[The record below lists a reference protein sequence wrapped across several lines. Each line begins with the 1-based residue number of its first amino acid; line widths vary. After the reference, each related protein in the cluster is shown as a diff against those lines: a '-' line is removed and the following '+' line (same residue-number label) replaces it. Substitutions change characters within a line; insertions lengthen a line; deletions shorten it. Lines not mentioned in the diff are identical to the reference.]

1 MTQQNGTAPQIEITM
16 EDVQAVL
23 AEHREFALL
32 VENKALKRALVQ
44 LSVKETTDVS
54 DSKDVSAEVGK
65 NSVGSASGGN
75 SKS

>member
-65 NSVGSASGGN
+65 NSAGSASGGN

>member
-16 EDVQAVL
+16 DDVQAVL

-54 DSKDVSAEVGK
+54 DSKDVPADVGK
-65 NSVGSASGGN
+65 DNIGSVRGSV